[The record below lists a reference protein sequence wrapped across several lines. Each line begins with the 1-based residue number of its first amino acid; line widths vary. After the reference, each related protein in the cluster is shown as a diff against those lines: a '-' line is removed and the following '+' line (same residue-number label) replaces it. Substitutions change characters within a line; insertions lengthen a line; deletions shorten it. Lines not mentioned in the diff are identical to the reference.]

1 MTSRKTLDSPDA
13 YAVAWI
19 AALPIERAAAEA
31 MLDEEH
37 GPPTGF
43 VRPQTDTNV
52 YTWGRMGEHN
62 IVIASLAA
70 GMLEKNPKMGKKSK
84 KSPGFA
90 HQGVENDRLFR
101 ASCTHVLGPDCRS
114 CDAAGEIQ
122 RDPRDTSDPEIHYG
136 IIASGNTLLLVEQK
150 IVGVERIAAATKATI
165 DNIKS
170 DGHIRKI
177 ERWLCPPD
185 PSTNANHA
193 RELRHEGTGRWL
205 LDSPVFQSWHSGS
218 HRHLWLYGLAGC
230 GKTVLSSTVLDHLA
244 ETTDRPVLSFFFD
257 FSDTTK
263 QTTDGMLRSLAFQLS
278 QSSAASISHLD
289 ALFQA
294 HQDGGKKPATKA
306 LSDVVYKMLTNYK
319 SIFVVLDALDES
331 MTRAELLS
339 WIRGIT
345 SRPELLHHAINADI
359 RSYVAAELAHRPD
372 FRNKVLS
379 HDTLERIQSKVGDG
393 ADGMFRWAFCQLDTL
408 ARCRHNVAIEKALTC
423 LLRDLYETYRRMLES
438 IPSDVKSDAI
448 RLLQFLVHSKRPLRL
463 DEAIEVIATD
473 IEDQSTGFDVD
484 RRLFYQTDILYYCLG
499 LVTVIRAANEELHLS
514 HFSVKEYLVTNNQ
527 LKLPTASISI
537 TRTCLVYL
545 TDIHGSYAEMKQNF
559 PMARFAAEVWVGF
572 AALAEAS
579 EGAASVKAFEGILQ
593 ATIKFLQEE
602 STFQRW
608 CRLYQQDREWDND
621 SGPARGTRL
630 YYACL
635 GGLYRTARQ
644 LLDEGWDPNAQG
656 SDHGSAL
663 QAASTAGHG
672 EIVKLLLEK
681 VADVNAQGGSC
692 GNALQVASA
701 TGHGEIVKLLL
712 DKGADVNAQGGI
724 YGNALQAVSAG
735 GHGEIVKLL

>member
-193 RELRHEGTGRWL
+193 RELRHEGTGKWL
-205 LDSPVFQSWHSGS
+205 LGNPVFQSWHSGS

-244 ETTDRPVLSFFFD
+244 ETNDHPVLSFFFD

-263 QTTDGMLRSLAFQLS
+263 QTIDGMLRSLAFQLS

-289 ALFQA
+289 A
-294 HQDGGKKPATKA
+294 
-306 LSDVVYKMLTNYK
+306 
-319 SIFVVLDALDES
+319 IFVILDALDES
-331 MTRAELLS
+331 TTRAELLL
-339 WIRGIT
+339 WIRGFT
-345 SRPELLHHAINADI
+345 SRPELDHVQLLYTSRPELEFQRNIPKLIGEGNCLILDKHAINADI
-359 RSYVAAELAHRPD
+359 RSYVIAKLAHRPD
-372 FRNKVLS
+372 FRDKGLS
-379 HDTLERIQSKVGDG
+379 HDTLERIRSKVGDG
-393 ADGMFRWAFCQLDTL
+393 ADGMFRWAFCQLDSL
-408 ARCRHNVAIEKALTC
+408 ARCRHNAAIEKALTC
-423 LLRDLYETYRRMLES
+423 LPRDLNETYRRMLES
-438 IPSDVKSDAI
+438 IPSDLKSDAI
-448 RLLQFLVHSKRPLRL
+448 RLLQLLVYSKRPLRL
-463 DEAIEVIATD
+463 AEAIEVIATD
-473 IEDQSTGFDVD
+473 IEDQSARFNVN
-484 RRLFYQTDILYYCLG
+484 RRLFCQTDILDYCPS
-499 LVTVIRAANEELHLS
+499 LVTVVRAANEELHLS
-514 HFSVKEYLVTNNQ
+514 HFSVKEYLVTNDQ

-537 TRTCLVYL
+537 TRTCLAYL
-545 TDIHGSYAEMKQNF
+545 TDIHGSHAEIEQNF
-559 PMARFAAEVWVGF
+559 PMARFAAEVWVRF
-572 AALAEAS
+572 
-579 EGAASVKAFEGILQ
+579 AASVETSKGILQ
-593 ATIKFLQEE
+593 ATVKFLQEE

-608 CRLYQQDREWDND
+608 CQLYQQDKRWNND
-621 SGPARGTRL
+621 PGPA
-630 YYACL
+630 
-635 GGLYRTARQ
+635 
-644 LLDEGWDPNAQG
+644 
-656 SDHGSAL
+656 
-663 QAASTAGHG
+663 
-672 EIVKLLLEK
+672 
-681 VADVNAQGGSC
+681 
-692 GNALQVASA
+692 
-701 TGHGEIVKLLL
+701 
-712 DKGADVNAQGGI
+712 
-724 YGNALQAVSAG
+724 
-735 GHGEIVKLL
+735 